1 MKLLRIGEKGREK
14 PAALDNN
21 GKIRDISSHIK
32 DLNPSTLNF
41 ETISKIQ
48 NIDLSSLPE
57 ISSSERIGACITDP
71 GKFVAIG
78 LNYSDH
84 AAETGAAVPTEPI
97 MFMKAT
103 SSICGPNDDVEIVS
117 GSKKLDWEVE
127 LGIVIGKNAKHISE
141 SQSQEHILGYC
152 LVNDV
157 SEREWQIEK
166 MGQWV
171 KGKSHD
177 TYGPIGPYLV
187 TKDEIKDVN
196 NLNMTLDVNGERM
209 QTGNTNTM
217 IFNVDIIVSYVS
229 KFMSLQA
236 GDIIT
241 TGTPP
246 GVGMGKKPQIF
257 LKAGDQMKLSIDNL
271 GDEVNSLEGSF
282 DLSTGNDSDLNNNQT
297 VDVGDK
303 DNSAEILEEDPFP
316 VKRPFQK
323 KSPAAPEPEGHM
335 LKKFS
340 PAAPEGHAFKKFLP
354 AAPGGH
360 VQKIFRLRRLPGISQ
375 IRFFPPFRI
384 FPPFPLASENFPPFP
399 LPPFPNA

>member
-1 MKLLRIGEKGREK
+1 MKLLRIGSKGKEK
-14 PAALDNN
+14 PGALDKE
-21 GKIRDISSHIK
+21 GKIRDISSHIS
-32 DLNPSTLNF
+32 DLNPENLNF
-41 ETISKIQ
+41 TTISKIQ
-48 NIDLSSLPE
+48 GLDLSSLPE
-57 ISSSERIGACITDP
+57 LSPSERVGSCIAKP

-84 AAETGAAVPTEPI
+84 AAETGAKVPSEPI

-103 SSICGPNDDVEIVS
+103 SSICGPNDNVEIVS

-127 LGIVIGKNAKHISE
+127 LGIVIGKDAKHISE
-141 SQSQEHILGYC
+141 NQSQDHILGYC

-187 TKDEIKDVN
+187 SKDEIKDVN
-196 NLNMTLDVNGERM
+196 NLNMSLDLNGKRM
-209 QTGNTNTM
+209 QTGNTSTM

-246 GVGMGKKPQIF
+246 GVGMGMKPQLF
-257 LKAGDQMKLSIDNL
+257 LKAGDQMKLAIDNL
-271 GDEVNSLEGSF
+271 GEQNSK
-282 DLSTGNDSDLNNNQT
+282 
-297 VDVGDK
+297 VV
-303 DNSAEILEEDPFP
+303 P
-316 VKRPFQK
+316 V
-323 KSPAAPEPEGHM
+323 
-335 LKKFS
+335 
-340 PAAPEGHAFKKFLP
+340 
-354 AAPGGH
+354 
-360 VQKIFRLRRLPGISQ
+360 
-375 IRFFPPFRI
+375 
-384 FPPFPLASENFPPFP
+384 
-399 LPPFPNA
+399 